1 MTATAGSLPNFTDR
15 VLRLLERVE
24 HRIAKSDFEREE
36 VFRLRYDAYAR
47 NGLLTS
53 RTDGRLF
60 DARYDTVENAWIT
73 TTFIDG
79 ELAGS
84 VRVNVGGGV
93 DANLP
98 SLRVYPDVVAPRL
111 SAGQIAVEY
120 TRLAAKLSLSSA
132 HPELAY
138 IIMRPGFMAGDHFDA
153 DFAIASPRLEHM
165 PFYKRIFGAVLWCPP
180 RDYPGLTAKFGCMG
194 ADFRLARKNIERRFP
209 FYKSTPIER
218 EALFGPCG
226 VELDFAF
233 RPMNLTG
240 RGTLTA
246 ELSTV

>member
-98 SLRVYPDVVAPRL
+98 S
-111 SAGQIAVEY
+111 
-120 TRLAAKLSLSSA
+120 
-132 HPELAY
+132 
-138 IIMRPGFMAGDHFDA
+138 
-153 DFAIASPRLEHM
+153 FASIPTSWRQ
-165 PFYKRIFGAVLWCPP
+165 G
-180 RDYPGLTAKFGCMG
+180 
-194 ADFRLARKNIERRFP
+194 
-209 FYKSTPIER
+209 
-218 EALFGPCG
+218 
-226 VELDFAF
+226 
-233 RPMNLTG
+233 
-240 RGTLTA
+240 
-246 ELSTV
+246 